1 MYKITITK
9 EENYVD
15 TEKVYYSKE
24 ELSNMGMGPK
34 ENGGYVNRE
43 FKKTREKMIL
53 QQNVEELDLSEVIK
67 AINKL

>member
-15 TEKVYYSKE
+15 TENVYYSK
-24 ELSNMGMGPK
+24 
-34 ENGGYVNRE
+34 
-43 FKKTREKMIL
+43 
-53 QQNVEELDLSEVIK
+53 EELDLSEVIK